1 MNYSMGG
8 NTVSVV
14 SVRLFSLSVSA
25 FIDDF
30 KVSLPCLLSRF
41 AGIACEDNNKMIYF
55 RTFSKIVLGLINRKT
70 PCHEAIMKV
79 QPHWFNA
86 KCDKRI
92 KEVGGANAGSR
103 QNTCPSFDRL
113 ILERKFRSIL
123 STK

>member
-8 NTVSVV
+8 NTASVV
-14 SVRLFSLSVSA
+14 SVRLFLSVSVS
-25 FIDDF
+25 IDDF
-30 KVSLPCLLSRF
+30 KVSLLSRF

-55 RTFSKIVLGLINRKT
+55 RTFSKIVLGIINRKT

-92 KEVGGANAGSR
+92 KEVGGSNATSR
-103 QNTCPSFDRL
+103 QKYLPKL
-113 ILERKFRSIL
+113 
-123 STK
+123 